1 VSQREISQAT
11 PPASEPEN
19 ESADTIEARRG
30 RIREYLSNRESATTH
45 QIATHVGISAI
56 TIRRD
61 LQLLQEQGVV
71 DRFHGGAR
79 LTPPRPEA
87 EENFSARQ
95 RRSASD
101 KVRIGALAATLVRP
115 GDSLVMNDGTTVM
128 QAALAIRDSG
138 RECSVATNALNV
150 ALALSDG
157 DKLSVN
163 ALGGLVR
170 RVSYGTYSPSE
181 DFLSGMKFDLVIL
194 GAEALDV
201 DEGVYLDNDFDIVTA
216 RRMIARSE
224 RVAVIADGSKWLR
237 RGRRLM
243 ATWKEVDVLV
253 TSSCPPA
260 TQAALEKLAV
270 EVMVA

>member
-1 VSQREISQAT
+1 MSQRDANQET

-19 ESADTIEARRG
+19 ESADTMEARHD
-30 RIREYLSNRESATTH
+30 RIRDYLSHCGSATTH
-45 QIATHVGISAI
+45 QIAKHVGISPI

-79 LTPPRPEA
+79 LAPPRPEA

-128 QAALAIRDSG
+128 QVALAIRSSG

-150 ALALSDG
+150 ALALSEG

-170 RVSYGTYSPSE
+170 SVSYGTYSPSE
-181 DFLSGMKFDLVIL
+181 DFLSGMKFDLAIL

-201 DEGVYLDNDFDIVTA
+201 DEGVYLDNEFDIVTA
-216 RRMIARSE
+216 RRMIGRSA
-224 RVAVIADGSKWLR
+224 RVAVVADASKWLR

-243 ATWKEVDVLV
+243 ATWEEVDVLV
-253 TSSCPPA
+253 TSTCPPA
-260 TQAALEKLAV
+260 TRAALEKLGV